1 MDVKLTSIPVC
12 ADGIKTR
19 NESFGM
25 LLVSKRTP
33 ILTLNDDST
42 AIWRKLDGARDVSSI
57 ITELKNEYDCPENEL
72 RDTVISFLDSCYKL
86 GLIEFQ

>member
-33 ILTLNDDST
+33 SVTPSSCLRISTRRSHPSVSKYNVTVYGEREDTLH
-42 AIWRKLDGARDVSSI
+42 
-57 ITELKNEYDCPENEL
+57 EL
-72 RDTVISFLDSCYKL
+72 
-86 GLIEFQ
+86 

>member
-1 MDVKLTSIPVC
+1 MVVKLTSIPVC

-19 NESFGM
+19 NEAFGM

-42 AIWRKLDGARDVSSI
+42 AIWQKIDGLRDVSTI
-57 ITELKNEYDCPENEL
+57 VTELKNEYDCPENEL
-72 RDTVISFLDSCYKL
+72 KDTVISFLDSCYKL
-86 GLIEFQ
+86 GLIEYQ

>member
-1 MDVKLTSIPVC
+1 MDVKLTSIPVH

-19 NESFGM
+19 NEAFGM

-42 AIWRKLDGARDVSSI
+42 AIWRKIDGTRNVSAI
-57 ITELKNEYDCPENEL
+57 VTELKNEYNCPENEL
-72 RDTVISFLDSCYKL
+72 EDTVISFLDSCYKL